1 MRSLFRSALPFFRLS
16 LSALTLLAAAS
27 PAQAQSSQPYS
38 YQQWQALV
46 DKARGQSV
54 AFNAWGGD
62 ERINAYIAWVGERV
76 AQDYGI
82 TLTHVKLSDTATAV
96 STVLAEKTAGKDQGG
111 AIDMIWINGENFA
124 AMKRNGLLFGPFS
137 AALPAYQAVD
147 TAGKP
152 TTQLDFTVPVDGMEA
167 PWGMAQFNF
176 IYDSDQ
182 FDAFPET
189 LEALKDWAQ
198 ANPGRFSYPLPPDFL
213 GSTFL
218 KQALIE
224 LSGND
229 PALKAEPSDADFD
242 RLTAPLW
249 AYLEALH
256 PALWRKGQSFPA
268 SGPAMRQLLDDGEL
282 AAMVSFTPTEAAAL
296 IIAEQLPDSVRAA
309 GLAGGTIANTH
320 FVAIPYNSGS
330 SEAAQ
335 VVANFLM
342 SPEAQARKQDPA
354 VWGDATVLDTA
365 ALSGD
370 AAAAFAA
377 LPASAQVDLGPAVGE
392 PHAGWMERIEAEW
405 QARFGS

>member
-1 MRSLFRSALPFFRLS
+1 MRALTRGLAAALRLS
-16 LSALTLLAAAS
+16 LAATAFILAGA
-27 PAQAQSSQPYS
+27 PVQAQSNQPYS
-38 YQQWQALV
+38 AAQWQALV
-46 DKARGQSV
+46 DSARGQSLS
-54 AFNAWGGD
+54 FNAWGGD
-62 ERINAYIAWVGERV
+62 ERINAYIAWVGERL
-76 AQDYGI
+76 AEDYGI
-82 TLTHVKLSDTATAV
+82 TLRHVKLSDTATAV

-137 AALPAYQAVD
+137 EALPAYAKVD

-152 TTQLDFTVPVDGMEA
+152 TTRLDFTVPVDGMEA

-176 IYDSDQ
+176 IYDSEQ
-182 FDAFPET
+182 IAVFPKT
-189 LEALKDWAQ
+189 LMALKDWAK

-229 PALKAEPSDADFD
+229 PSLKSEPGDAEFARVS
-242 RLTAPLW
+242 APLW
-249 AYLEALH
+249 AYLEDLH

-296 IIAEQLPDSVRAA
+296 IIAEQLPQSVRAA
-309 GLAGGTIANTH
+309 GLEGGTIANTH

-335 VVANFLM
+335 VAANFLM

-354 VWGDATVLDTA
+354 VWGDATVLDVTA
-365 ALSGD
+365 LTGAD
-370 AAAAFAA
+370 AAAFAA
-377 LPASAQVDLGPAVGE
+377 LPSSAQLDLGPAVGE
-392 PHAGWMERIEAEW
+392 PHPAWMERVESEW